1 MKVTAISDLHGDR
14 PKLEGGDLLI
24 VAGDL
29 TARDWVKEYVLF
41 NEWIEKQPYTK
52 KVVICGNHDMCIA
65 KGASFLRPVGASYEY
80 LCDTGTEYE
89 GLKIWGTPW
98 TRWFK
103 GVNPDCTAFMLNT
116 DFQLRDKFDLI
127 PEDTNILVTHGPCY
141 GRLDHTLYG
150 EDAGSPA
157 LRDRVDYLRGKGLR
171 LHIHGHIHEA
181 YGRHDEGGLI
191 TLNVSRMTRA
201 YYPGNEIV
209 NIEI

>member
-29 TARDWVKEYVLF
+29 TARDKLNEYQEFCYWLHNQPYKRKIVIAGHHDKRLQYEAFRF
-41 NEWIEKQPYTK
+41 NEAIT
-52 KVVICGNHDMCIA
+52 
-65 KGASFLRPVGASYEY
+65 GATY
-80 LCDTGTEYE
+80 LCDYGTKCYD
-89 GLKIWGTPW
+89 LNVWGTPW